1 MMRRRDGSL
10 VVVIAVASILGILA
24 GVAFLMS
31 SSYGRRNFHEKLV
44 FDARGVARQAV
55 EEASLMINNGEA
67 DLEIAQA
74 VSKVDAVEL
83 AKVGSVTSSPLKALK
98 SAGKAPK
105 VFVKATVV
113 NDRTWRTSAK
123 NQYEN
128 LTKILAT
135 VPDGDVQAFLKR
147 MRGEHADYSGE
158 GLVNK
163 DNINEYTAAALAE
176 KGQGQGFWSGVNG
189 VGVSNWTPKIVKN
202 EKDSI
207 KQGTPP
213 NEVTLYKYRIDP
225 IPPAPLKRLYE
236 VFYNPVDTS
245 SVDTSQYYASA
256 PSFSTP
262 PGKRSSYDASN
273 FRSAWEGAVK
283 WVAQDAAK
291 KVQACGGNPALAMA
305 HLVGDLK
312 HGKAIAS
319 GAEVSETRNF
329 MTDTN
334 SAAKTYLLEITA
346 SMSYAGTENRQA
358 GQTAFRSY
366 RLLQRIEWEEIVS
379 RTAKKMAE
387 DMCGIQNGC
396 TPQTFASL
404 WPAKPG
410 VKGED
415 EELAPGVRWNPQEFL
430 ARPLYAEM
438 PSSVGSRLYPYGVG
452 KVRWN
457 AAIASKTDATGQ

>member
-1 MMRRRDGSL
+1 MMRRRSGSL
-10 VVVIAVASILGILA
+10 AVVIAVASILGILA

-83 AKVGSVTSSPLKALK
+83 DKVGSVASSPLKALK
-98 SAGKAPK
+98 STGKAPK

-123 NQYEN
+123 QQYEN
-128 LTKILAT
+128 LAKVLAT
-135 VPDGDVQAFLKR
+135 VPDADVQAFLKR
-147 MRGEHADYSGE
+147 MRGEHADYKGE
-158 GLVNK
+158 GLVEK
-163 DNINEYTAAALAE
+163 DTLAWKSSALAE
-176 KGQGQGFWSGVNG
+176 QGQGSGFWNGWVNA
-189 VGVSNWTPKIVKN
+189 VGVSKWTPTLRKID
-202 EKDSI
+202 KDFI
-207 KQGTPP
+207 TQGTPP
-213 NEVTLYKYRIDP
+213 NEVKLYKYYIDP
-225 IPPAPLKRLYE
+225 IPPAPMKKLYE
-236 VFYNPVDTS
+236 VFYQPIDTS

-256 PSFSTP
+256 PPFPSAQKLGQFNS
-262 PGKRSSYDASN
+262 GAFKQ
-273 FRSAWEGAVK
+273 AWEEAVK

-312 HGKAIAS
+312 VGKAIAS
-319 GAEVSETRNF
+319 DAEISATREF
-329 MTDTN
+329 MVDQN

-346 SMSYAGTENRQA
+346 SMGYAGTENRQA

-366 RLLQRIEWEEIVS
+366 RILQRIEWEEIVN
-379 RTAKKMAE
+379 RTAKAMAG
-387 DMCGIQNGC
+387 DMIAVGNGC
-396 TPQTFASL
+396 TAQTFASM
-404 WPAKPG
+404 WPPKAG

-415 EELAPGVRWNPQEFL
+415 EELAPGVRWNPVAFL
-430 ARPLYAEM
+430 GRPLYAEM

-457 AAIASKTDATGQ
+457 AANASKTDATGQ